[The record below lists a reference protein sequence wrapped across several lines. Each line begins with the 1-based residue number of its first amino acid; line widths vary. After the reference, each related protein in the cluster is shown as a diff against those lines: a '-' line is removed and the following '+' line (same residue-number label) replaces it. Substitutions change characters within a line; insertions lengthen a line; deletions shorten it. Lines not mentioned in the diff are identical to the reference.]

1 MPYNLTIPGWMPES
15 ELKTLEQLA
24 FTLPRNGR
32 MVEVGPFCGRSSW
45 CWSKSADPT
54 VKVTCIDIWN
64 PAEHPYHP
72 PVVIGDAAA
81 VGPDFGMAEHVDQA
95 VGSLENFRRYTS
107 DCHNIDARQ
116 GASPR
121 DFKDWNEPLDLVFLD
136 GVHHNPIFWE
146 DLNFWF
152 WKLRPGGICCG
163 DDYGRSHPDV
173 VYGVH
178 DFAKNHGLTFFV
190 QGRIWIIPRPPHKS
204 FIPTLFRS
212 L

>member
-1 MPYNLTIPGWMPES
+1 MPYNLNIPGWMPES

-45 CWSKSADPT
+45 CWAKSADPT

-95 VGSLENFRRYTS
+95 VGSLENFRRYTR
-107 DCHNIDARQ
+107 DCHNIEPLR
-116 GASPR
+116 GASPY
-121 DFKDWNEPLDLVFLD
+121 DFKDWQEPLDLVFLD
-136 GVHHNPIFWE
+136 GVHHNPTFW
-146 DLNFWF
+146 DDINFWF
-152 WKLRPGGICCG
+152 WKVRPGGICCG
-163 DDYGRSHPDV
+163 DDFGRSHPDV

-190 QGRIWIIPRPPHKS
+190 QGRIWLIPRPPHKS
-204 FIPTLFRS
+204 IIPTLFRS
-212 L
+212 V